1 MNNIDVS
8 LNNKQLK
15 TMNILYNS
23 LDKNVVIYGGAA
35 GGGKSY
41 LGCLFIITYCLKYQ
55 EIRCMIGRYTLSSLK
70 NSTLITF
77 LNILKKYNIEYD
89 FNRSEQIIKF
99 ENGSVVKFQ
108 QLPELPSDQEYDYLG
123 SNEYTA
129 VFIDE
134 FTQITYKCYNIIQ
147 TRIRYKLKEYNLRP
161 ILLLTCNPSNNWV
174 KEKIYDKFINDDL
187 NNNIVFIPASIEDNK
202 KNLPLEYIKSF
213 ENLDEQTKQR
223 LRYGNWDY
231 NVEKNQIFD
240 MSILYN
246 LFNKKNDDSIK
257 EYYLS
262 IDVARFGTDK
272 TVIMLWNKYHVLDV
286 FTLSKQDLDTQYHYI
301 VDIISKYNIK
311 VSNIVIDTD
320 GVGGGL
326 ADRFKCCVNLVNN
339 SKAFKHENFNNLKT
353 QLYFKAAELVNNSII
368 TFDDNINDEIKSYLI
383 QELNFVVKKEQKADE
398 KIQIE
403 NKDYI
408 KKKINRSPDYSDA
421 FAYRFYYEYKNFKFS
436 I

>member
-8 LNNKQLK
+8 LNKKQLT

-41 LGCLFIITYCLKYQ
+41 LGCLFIITYCLKYP
-55 EIRCMIGRYTLSSLK
+55 EIRCMIGRYTIASIKSS
-70 NSTLITF
+70 TIVTF
-77 LNILKKYNIEYD
+77 IDILKKYNITYEYNISD
-89 FNRSEQIIKF
+89 KIIKF
-99 ENGSVVKFQ
+99 ENGSIVKFQ
-108 QLPELPSDQEYDYLG
+108 QLAELPSDPEYDYLG

-129 VFIDE
+129 VFVDE

-161 ILLLTCNPSNNWV
+161 LLLLTCNPSNNWV
-174 KEKIYDKFINDDL
+174 KEKLYDKFINDTL
-187 NNNIVFIPASIEDNK
+187 NDNVIFIPASIEDNK
-202 KNLPLEYIKSF
+202 KNLTKEYIDGF
-213 ENLDEQTKQR
+213 DNLDEQTKQR

-231 NVEKNQIFD
+231 NVEDNQIFD
-240 MSILYN
+240 MSVLYS
-246 LFNKKNDDSIK
+246 LFNKKNNDNIK

-262 IDVARFGTDK
+262 IDVARFGNDK
-272 TVIMLWNKYHVLDV
+272 TVIILWNKYHVCNI

-301 VDIISKYNIK
+301 VDIIRKYNIK
-311 VSNIVIDTD
+311 ILNVVIDTD

-326 ADRFKCCVNLVNN
+326 ADRFKGCVNLVNN
-339 SKAFKHENFNNLKT
+339 SKAFKNENFNNLKT

-368 TFDDNINDEIKSYLI
+368 TFDENISDDIKSFLI